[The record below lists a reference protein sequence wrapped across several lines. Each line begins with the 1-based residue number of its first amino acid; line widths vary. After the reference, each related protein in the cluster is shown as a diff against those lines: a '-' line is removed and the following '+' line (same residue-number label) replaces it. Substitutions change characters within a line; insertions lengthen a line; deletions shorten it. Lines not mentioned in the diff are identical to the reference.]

1 MKKSYSDYVQVLK
14 KVRLLLDN
22 KSIVFFSG
30 LCSFVYKHPDLSP
43 LEQDL
48 FNEIIYKNPTQF
60 YFQNHFAYFFEYGNI
75 IVRKAYLT
83 KLIHKYER
91 M

>member
-1 MKKSYSDYVQVLK
+1 MENNYFDYVKVLK

-22 KSIVFFSG
+22 KSTLFGNG
-30 LCSFVYKHPDLSP
+30 LCSFVGFNDLSAC
-43 LEQDL
+43 EHQL
-48 FNEIIYKNPTQF
+48 FRKIIYENPTP
-60 YFQNHFAYFFEYGNI
+60 YFKKYGIYFFKPGNI
-75 IVRKAYLT
+75 VVRKSYLT